1 MTISHLQGKNNVV
14 KYEKSGKEVQTM
26 IDVAVIGGGPGGIS
40 AALTLRQRGKSVTIV
55 SSGEADS
62 HLAKAHRVDNYPGM
76 PEMSGTEMLEQMTR
90 QARERGV
97 EFMRGRATSILPMGE
112 TFGIAVGSDY
122 LEARAVILT
131 TGMNLGRLYPGEAEY
146 LGRGV
151 SYCATCDGMMYRGKS
166 VAVIGLS
173 EDAPEESRFLS
184 EIGCQVEY
192 FDRSR
197 AKQYEIRGEQT
208 VTALVADGAE
218 FPVQGVFIL
227 RSGVAPEQLLTGLTT
242 AGGAITV
249 ERNMQTSVPGVFAAG
264 DCTGAPYQ
272 IAKSVGEGNIAALS
286 AVKYL
291 DTKE

>member
-1 MTISHLQGKNNVV
+1 
-14 KYEKSGKEVQTM
+14 M

-151 SYCATCDGMMYRGKS
+151 SYCATCDGMMYRGKP

-173 EDAPEESRFLS
+173 EDAPEESRILS

-192 FDRSR
+192 FDRTR
-197 AKQYEIRGEQT
+197 AKQYEIQGEQT
-208 VTALVADGAE
+208 VTALVADGTV

-227 RSGVAPEQLLTGLTT
+227 RSGVAPEQLLTGLET

-249 ERNMQTSVPGVFAAG
+249 DRNMLTNVPGVFAAG

-291 DTKE
+291 DQSDKRSK

>member
-1 MTISHLQGKNNVV
+1 MV

-55 SSGEADS
+55 SSGEAES

-151 SYCATCDGMMYRGKS
+151 SYCATCDGMMYRGKP

-192 FDRSR
+192 FDRTR
-197 AKQYEIRGEQT
+197 AKQYEIQGEQT
-208 VTALVADGAE
+208 VTALVADGTV

-227 RSGVAPEQLLTGLTT
+227 RSGVAPEQLLTGLET

-249 ERNMQTSVPGVFAAG
+249 DRNMLTNVPGVFAAG

-291 DTKE
+291 DQSDKRSK

>member
-1 MTISHLQGKNNVV
+1 
-14 KYEKSGKEVQTM
+14 M

-55 SSGEADS
+55 SSGEAES

-151 SYCATCDGMMYRGKS
+151 SYCATCDGMMYRGKP

-192 FDRSR
+192 FDRTR
-197 AKQYEIRGEQT
+197 AKQYEIQGEQT
-208 VTALVADGAE
+208 VTALVADGTV

-227 RSGVAPEQLLTGLTT
+227 RSGVAPEQLLTGLET

-249 ERNMQTSVPGVFAAG
+249 DRNMLTNVPGVFAAG

-291 DTKE
+291 DQSDKRSK